1 MQQRSFAIHYG
12 CWIIIAAICQAINPL
27 MVKPPLLVVVVISCD
42 KACALSK
49 RVLGDR
55 WGLTSVTQ
63 QSDLNCDT
71 LHCDH
76 LNCSCGSVPVVVI
89 DQHPLLPI
97 KYPLPFYCP

>member
-27 MVKPPLLVVVVISCD
+27 MVKPPLLVVVISCD
-42 KACALSK
+42 KACTLSK

-63 QSDLNCDT
+63 QCNVMYVC
-71 LHCDH
+71 
-76 LNCSCGSVPVVVI
+76 NVM
-89 DQHPLLPI
+89 
-97 KYPLPFYCP
+97 